1 MSTFHDRVARLNRR
15 VLERLGQVLAVF
27 DDGRE
32 VLGAFEHPTVD
43 QQLERPERSAPGLH
57 MVLERPCFVA
67 ETAALAG
74 IERDHFLTVP
84 DGRYRVQDVLPD
96 GGGMTRLDLVPA
108 QAGTPQPGTTWR

>member
-1 MSTFHDRVARLNRR
+1 MRGFHDRVARLNRR
-15 VLERLGQVLAVF
+15 VLERVGQVVALF
-27 DDGRE
+27 DDGRQ
-32 VLGAFEHPTVD
+32 VLGAFEHPTAM

-67 ETAALAG
+67 ETAALDG

-84 DGRYRVQDVLPD
+84 AGRYRVEDILPD

-108 QAGTPQPGTTWR
+108 QSGSPVPGTSWR